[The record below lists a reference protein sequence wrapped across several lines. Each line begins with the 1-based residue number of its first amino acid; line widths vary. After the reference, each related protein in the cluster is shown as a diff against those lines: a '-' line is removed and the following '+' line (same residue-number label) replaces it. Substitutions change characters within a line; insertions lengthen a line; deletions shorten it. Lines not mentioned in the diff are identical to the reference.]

1 MKPRRERSTAWKA
14 ARGLDQQPV
23 ADYVSRVLEAM
34 AWEGWNPMVGHP
46 EEMSDQQQ
54 EDLLAKVA
62 ADQSPDDAS
71 IWIKNEMILR
81 PLNPAGH
88 ADRLSRAMKT
98 GTVRTRRIRSEVLQA
113 VADFVKNTKAWP
125 SRADISLPGV
135 SARSRD
141 LVFEE
146 IAKAF
151 EIELDGRVQWVDP
164 Q

>member
-1 MKPRRERSTAWKA
+1 MKPRRERSAAWKA

-23 ADYVSRVLEAM
+23 ADYVSRALESM

-88 ADRLSRAMKT
+88 ADRLSRAMKS

-113 VADFVKNTKAWP
+113 VADFVKENRAWP
-125 SRADISLPGV
+125 LRSEVSLANV
-135 SARSRD
+135 SAKSKD
-141 LVFEE
+141 LVFAE
-146 IAKAF
+146 ISKVF
-151 EIELDGRVQWVDP
+151 EIELDGRVRWVDP